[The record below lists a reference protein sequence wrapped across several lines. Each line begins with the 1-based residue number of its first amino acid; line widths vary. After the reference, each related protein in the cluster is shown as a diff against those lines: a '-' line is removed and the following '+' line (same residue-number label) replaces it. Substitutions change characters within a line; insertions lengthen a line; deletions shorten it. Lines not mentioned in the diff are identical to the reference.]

1 MGEGDKDLFS
11 KEYKRRLKLL
21 LKTKLS
27 GKNKIMAVNTWAVAI
42 LRYSAGIVE
51 WRSDDELKEL
61 DRKTRKM
68 MKMHGALHPKSDVDR
83 LYPQKQKGGRG
94 LISTLQRFTYRRLNQ
109 NPCLNKFSLMLTKIK
124 KLS

>member
-1 MGEGDKDLFS
+1 MGEGEKDLFS

-21 LKTKLS
+21 LNTKLS
-27 GKNKIMAVNTWAVAI
+27 GKNKIMAVNRWAVAI

-83 LYPQKQKGGRG
+83 LYLQKQKGGRG
-94 LISTLQRFTYRRLNQ
+94 LISALQ
-109 NPCLNKFSLMLTKIK
+109 
-124 KLS
+124 

>member
-27 GKNKIMAVNTWAVAI
+27 GKNKIMAVNTLAV

-68 MKMHGALHPKSDVDR
+68 MWTGCICKNRKEEED
-83 LYPQKQKGGRG
+83 
-94 LISTLQRFTYRRLNQ
+94 
-109 NPCLNKFSLMLTKIK
+109 
-124 KLS
+124 

>member
-11 KEYKRRLKLL
+11 KEYKRRLKLV

-51 WRSDDELKEL
+51 WRSHDELKEL

-68 MKMHGALHPKSDVDR
+68 MTMHGALHPKSDVDR
-83 LYPQKQKGGRG
+83 LNCICKNRKEEDD
-94 LISTLQRFTYRRLNQ
+94 
-109 NPCLNKFSLMLTKIK
+109 
-124 KLS
+124 

>member
-1 MGEGDKDLFS
+1 MGEGDKDLLS

-83 LYPQKQKGGRG
+83 V
-94 LISTLQRFTYRRLNQ
+94 
-109 NPCLNKFSLMLTKIK
+109 
-124 KLS
+124 

>member
-1 MGEGDKDLFS
+1 MGEGEKDLFS

-21 LKTKLS
+21 LNTKLS

-83 LYPQKQKGGRG
+83 LYLQKQKGGRG
-94 LISTLQRFTYRRLNQ
+94 LISALQ
-109 NPCLNKFSLMLTKIK
+109 
-124 KLS
+124 